1 MCVGGRVLSCSP
13 CSAHLWQCPTEPLE
27 MYSRWLP
34 LLKAP
39 WGPPSCPG
47 VRAVGFEALPTPVP
61 LTPPSLQ
68 SAVSLLSLENYQGI
82 S

>member
-1 MCVGGRVLSCSP
+1 
-13 CSAHLWQCPTEPLE
+13 